1 VKRAMQLKARMKRV
15 AREQGISAQLALQ
28 NHLLERLLERIS
40 LSEYRGNFVLKG
52 GLLISAMTGIGTR
65 TTMDMDG
72 TVLRM
77 PVTAAAVRRMF
88 RDICAVRIDDG
99 VSFAVKGLEEIR
111 EGDAYGGLR
120 LSLEASSPPMA
131 VPLKVDL
138 TTGDKITPREMP
150 FDFPIWPG
158 TRFIRVL
165 AYNLETILAEKL
177 ETILAR
183 GDLNTRMRDFY
194 DVHLLRRL
202 HGRKIDWEILRQA
215 LPATARRRGTLPLL
229 AKQGE
234 IMPVIEASPIMA
246 GRWKTYRRDFDYAKE
261 IEFADVCRAIRTI
274 LNRILSA
281 R

>member
-1 VKRAMQLKARMKRV
+1 MQLKARMKMV
-15 AREQGISAQLALQ
+15 ARKKGISAQLALQ
-28 NHLLERLLERIS
+28 NHMLERLLERIS
-40 LSEYRGNFVLKG
+40 LSNYRRNFVLKG
-52 GLLISAMTGIGTR
+52 GLLISALAGLDTR

-72 TVLRM
+72 TIRRM
-77 PVTAAAVRRMF
+77 PVTAAGVRRMF

-111 EGDAYGGLR
+111 QGDEYGGLR
-120 LSLEASSPPMA
+120 LSLEAKCPPMA

-150 FDFPIWPG
+150 FDYPVRPG
-158 TRFIRVL
+158 SRAIRVL

-202 HGRKIDWEILRQA
+202 YAWKIDWEVLRKA
-215 LPATARRRGTLPLL
+215 LPATARRRGTFQLL
-229 AKQGE
+229 KQHKE
-234 IMPVIEASPIMA
+234 IMRAIEASAVMA
-246 GRWKTYRRDFDYAKE
+246 GRWKTYRRDFDYAKD
-261 IEFADVCRAIRTI
+261 IEFAEVCRAISATFVGI
-274 LNRILSA
+274 LMA
-281 R
+281 E

>member
-1 VKRAMQLKARMKRV
+1 MKQAMQLKARMKKV
-15 AREQGISAQLALQ
+15 AREKGVSAQLALQ
-28 NHLLERLLERIS
+28 NHMLERLLERIS
-40 LSEYRGNFVLKG
+40 LSEYRRNFVLKG
-52 GLLISAMTGIGTR
+52 GLLISALAGLDTR

-72 TVLRM
+72 TLRRM
-77 PVTAAAVRRMF
+77 PVTAAGVRRMF
-88 RDICAVRIDDG
+88 REICAVRIDDG

-111 EGDAYGGLR
+111 QGDEYGGLR
-120 LSLEASSPPMA
+120 LSLEARCPPMA

-150 FDFPIWPG
+150 FDFPVRPG
-158 TRFIRVL
+158 PRFIRVL
-165 AYNLETILAEKL
+165 AYNVETILAEKL

-194 DVHLLRRL
+194 DIHLLRRL
-202 HGRKIDWEILRQA
+202 HGRKIDGEVLQKA

-229 AKQGE
+229 AKHGE
-234 IMPVIEASPIMA
+234 IMRTIEASAVMA

-261 IEFADVCRAIRTI
+261 IEFAEVCRAIRTI
-274 LNRILSA
+274 LIHILST